1 MKIATV
7 EEMRLMDRFA
17 IEKLGIAEE
26 ILMENAA
33 LASVALLQREIGI
46 RDKKFVVFCGSGNNG
61 GDGLVVAR
69 LIHSGGGKVKVFLLG
84 DKNKFRGAAQTNMA
98 IIDKLPIEVFKLES
112 SAAAKKDVAHCD
124 AIIDAIFG
132 TGLDRDVA
140 GLAADVIALINHGYE
155 SPRQA
160 LETFRSKQRGIIPSA
175 ARDCST
181 YQFRCATL
189 SELEFHNKSKKKVL
203 SLDIPSGVNGN
214 TGQILGTAVSADYT
228 VTFGLPKIGNML
240 YPGYELCGQIFVSHI
255 SFPPSLTEG
264 NDLQIATNDYV
275 ALPRRPAQAYK
286 GSVGDVLFIAGA
298 ANYYGAPYFA
308 AMSFMKA
315 GGGYARLA
323 APKSMI
329 GKLAVKGREIVY
341 LPQEETAAGSIS
353 FKNKKRLLEAAGKV
367 DMVVIGP
374 GLSLDEETMQ
384 LVRELAGAIKKP
396 LLIDGDG
403 LTAIAENPEILHS
416 RKAATILT
424 PHVGEMARLT
434 GKSAEEINGNKIAV
448 LQKTAKKLN
457 SIIVLKGAH
466 SLIGTSGGNV
476 YMNLSGNSGMAT
488 AGSGDV
494 LTGCIAAMYGLGLK
508 PEEATR
514 KGVFLHGYAG
524 DLAAAKKG
532 EDGIT
537 AKDIMEFLPQA
548 LKNDRASLV
557 DPNYFAPPV
566 IL

>member
-1 MKIATV
+1 MKIASV
-7 EEMRLMDRFA
+7 DEMRLMDRFA

-26 ILMENAA
+26 ILMENAGIA
-33 LASVALLQREIGI
+33 AINVLQNKIGI
-46 RDKKFVVFCGSGNNG
+46 KGRKFVIFCGTGNNG

-69 LIHSGGGKVKVFLLG
+69 LIHSQGGRAKIFLMG

-98 IIDKLPIEVFKLES
+98 IIDKLPIEVLKLENA
-112 SAAAKKDVAHCD
+112 AAAKKDVAHCD
-124 AIIDAIFG
+124 MIIDAIFG

-140 GLAADVIALINHGYE
+140 GLAADVIAL
-155 SPRQA
+155 A
-160 LETFRSKQRGIIPSA
+160 
-175 ARDCST
+175 
-181 YQFRCATL
+181 
-189 SELEFHNKSKKKVL
+189 NKSKKKVL

-214 TGQILGTAVSADYT
+214 TGEVMGVAVKADYT

-240 YPGYELCGQIFVSHI
+240 YPGFELGGELFVSHI
-255 SFPPSLTEG
+255 SFPPSLTER

-275 ALPRRPAQAYK
+275 ALPKRQVQAYK

-298 ANYYGAPYFA
+298 VGYYGAPYFA

-341 LPQEETAAGSIS
+341 LPQEETAAGSIALQ
-353 FKNKKRLLEAAGKV
+353 NKKKLLEAAAKV

-374 GLSLDEETMQ
+374 GLSLQEETVR
-384 LVRELAGAIKKP
+384 LVKELAEAIKVP

-403 LTAIAENPEILHS
+403 LTAIVETPEILRG

-424 PHVGEMARLT
+424 PHLGEMARLT
-434 GKSAEEINGNKIAV
+434 GKPVEQISSNKITV
-448 LQKTAKKLN
+448 LQETAKKL
-457 SIIVLKGAH
+457 SSTIVLKGAH
-466 SLIGTSGGNV
+466 SLIGTPSGKV
-476 YMNLSGNSGMAT
+476 YINLSGNAGMAT

-537 AKDIMEFLPQA
+537 AKDIMEYLPQA
-548 LKNDRASLV
+548 LKNDRADEV
-557 DPNYFAPPV
+557 DKKYFAPPV